1 MESVECGD
9 WKKRK
14 YVYTTNSGSASIAD
28 YTRGSLTQLCGSST
42 FLGVVES
49 AGSYQGKKARKAVST
64 RGGGVGSSSRGV
76 SVKGVVA
83 HAPPGPAADFPSG
96 SSRRV
101 FFIFLFFSSPRK
113 SSMKIM
119 RESTRNLA
127 RILDP
132 VPNFAYPSSSTK
144 QIPYYLCKCD
154 GTSLSPSLSFFLS
167 PRDT

>member
-101 FFIFLFFSSPRK
+101 FFIFLFFFFSA
-113 SSMKIM
+113 KILN
-119 RESTRNLA
+119 ENHA
-127 RILDP
+127 RIHEKPRSNPRSRPQFRL
-132 VPNFAYPSSSTK
+132 
-144 QIPYYLCKCD
+144 
-154 GTSLSPSLSFFLS
+154 SLLLHETNPLLFMQM
-167 PRDT
+167 